1 MNNYCSKLNKDVLML
16 STQSFE
22 RYQPKFKH
30 VDKLDAKRLP
40 NSIKT
45 TRSNAF
51 PNTQV
56 SDYSLSTINSFPQLH
71 SVFL

>member
-1 MNNYCSKLNKDVLML
+1 M

-30 VDKLDAKRLP
+30 LEKLDSKKLP
-40 NSIKT
+40 HSIKT
-45 TRSNAF
+45 TRSNAL

-56 SDYSLSTINSFPQLH
+56 ITFFLIMILLILYIDISILTINNYLSF
-71 SVFL
+71 